1 MNLGLLDILS
11 RASKSTQ
18 NMTYAKMLNGYI
30 PVFTQFG
37 DDIYASDIVQNC
49 IRCIVT
55 EMSKLQPKHIRI
67 DSETSIQTVVNSSIN
82 RLLKFGPNEL
92 MTTTDFLEKITY
104 LREVYKNAFIYPA
117 YREIPVGGEYVRR
130 EYIGFY
136 PLKPVQV
143 DFLQDPS
150 GKIFIKF
157 YFLNSYNYTM
167 PYADIIHWRKD
178 YGANDFMGGD
188 ATGRPDND
196 AILKQLR
203 INDIVIQGLEKGVK
217 AALTIRGLLKINT
230 YLNDEKQEKERLAFE
245 EKLRKNESGIMAI
258 DMKNDYVPLNLD
270 PKFIDKDTLE
280 FLDKRIINNYDVSLP
295 ILNGTFTEEE
305 YQAFYEKKLEPMII
319 SLGRVFSKTLFTQRE
334 LEVGNEVIF
343 YQQGLMFTNMK
354 NKIAAAE
361 ILSNR
366 GALTDNELL
375 AIFGYP
381 PFPEGNVRHMSLNFI
396 DRELANRYQL
406 GRVVK
411 EKEEKEIGY

>member
-1 MNLGLLDILS
+1 MNLGLLNILS